1 MNLQLVLIPM
11 GIIVSSN
18 KSSKEGSHNTNVE
31 RRNHLAFMLSN
42 LNAAPLL
49 KSNNMGFAL
58 TEKGAVCF

>member
-1 MNLQLVLIPM
+1 M
-11 GIIVSSN
+11 SSN